1 MKVWLFLTSLDEF
14 NIGYFMSTHSINKF
28 ELTFRGN
35 LRRFNFYTYS
45 QLIKNHVNL
54 GGFLKEIK
62 GTAF

>member
-1 MKVWLFLTSLDEF
+1 MKVWLFLTFLDEF
-14 NIGYFMSTHSINKF
+14 NISYFMSTHSINKF